1 MYHSSVCCIDAV
13 LIKGLVQHQ
22 TLKHTSLLLYLYICF
37 MYSILYC
44 MKPHSVGMLACHS
57 VTWPHSFQACSF
69 KATAGEIV
77 LRVVKRRRELW
88 PRVILDKTKVQTNT
102 LLPVLL
108 PNSLNPVVTE
118 ENTHT
123 TRTHTHTHQLSINVD
138 PPPIPFQFPYL
149 QADFDHLGDS
159 SSGEESDD
167 SQHEEKEGLR
177 GLSPLK

>member
-1 MYHSSVCCIDAV
+1 M
-13 LIKGLVQHQ
+13 
-22 TLKHTSLLLYLYICF
+22 
-37 MYSILYC
+37 
-44 MKPHSVGMLACHS
+44 
-57 VTWPHSFQACSF
+57 
-69 KATAGEIV
+69 
-77 LRVVKRRRELW
+77 
-88 PRVILDKTKVQTNT
+88 ILDKTKVQTNT

-159 SSGEESDD
+159 SSGEESDY
-167 SQHEEKEGLR
+167 SQHEEKEGGTERAQSTKVTTRSADSSTRPPAQLPPDLHLWVES
-177 GLSPLK
+177 GSSSPSSSEGEFDAGPDQWSDHDDNFI